1 MAKQYDINPVWIEK
15 RGLWRARVQKN
26 GVRKEFTSSTPG
38 RAGKREVLERAEKW
52 LAGGLSDRDPTVAEV
67 AAEWLEKV
75 LQNTGKT
82 SWRQYN
88 THVRNYIVPVI
99 GSLHMSQLTNEQQLQ
114 DVIDKAFRCG
124 VRDGRELSAKTLT
137 NLRGTITAILR
148 YARKAGY
155 TTLHAENVQIPK
167 RARRGERRAMQPDEL
182 RTLFASDETIRCR
195 EIVTDRLIHAYRFQV
210 LTGLRPGELIGL
222 QWSDISGGRCQIR
235 RSINYH
241 GEVTPGKNYNARRT
255 FIIPALAVE
264 ELKKQKAMLN
274 ADGVCSDYVFPDDE
288 GNPLRHKNYRRA
300 LLRYCTHNGIEDT
313 CPYELRHTWYSI
325 NKSLPVELVKQM
337 GGHSES
343 MDTFGVYGHQIDGEA
358 ERFALMLNDT
368 IGSILDTTHSPT

>member
-182 RTLFASDETIRCR
+182 RILFSVDTVEVRGKSVPEWFIYAFRFMTLTS
-195 EIVTDRLIHAYRFQV
+195 
-210 LTGLRPGELIGL
+210 LRPGELRGL
-222 QWSDISGGRCQIR
+222 KWSDIDRKTVHIS
-235 RSINYH
+235 RSINGYN
-241 GEVTPGKNYNARRT
+241 ETTAGKNANARRT
-255 FIIPALAVE
+255 FVLPELAVE
-264 ELKKQKAMLN
+264 ILRNQRTMLEE
-274 ADGVCSDYVFPDDE
+274 AGIQSEYVFPDRKGGSAAQDA
-288 GNPLRHKNYRRA
+288 LRRHLKH
-300 LLRYCTHNGIEDT
+300 YCESCGIVPVS
-313 CPYELRHTWYSI
+313 PYELRHTWFSI
-325 NKSLPVELVKQM
+325 NKALPRELVKMM

-343 MDTFGVYGHQIDGEA
+343 MDTFGVYGHELDGEREKMA
-358 ERFALMLNDT
+358 SLLDGVLQALLHPADGT
-368 IGSILDTTHSPT
+368 